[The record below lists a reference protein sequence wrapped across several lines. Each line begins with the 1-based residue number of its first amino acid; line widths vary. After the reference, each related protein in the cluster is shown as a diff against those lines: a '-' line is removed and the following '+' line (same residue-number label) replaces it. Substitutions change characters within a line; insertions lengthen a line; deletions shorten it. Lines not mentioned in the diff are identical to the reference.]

1 MDSLSITASII
12 TVLQATRAIISFSKE
27 TKDAPKELTKVHV
40 EAQNL
45 VILLYELKDYVTGQ
59 DTPEPWLR
67 ATSRLAI
74 RDGPLDQYKEALEIL
89 VSRTTG
95 HGFRRIAQV
104 LAWNIVTDALDQISS
119 GCVVCWVAGARGLV
133 RDWQHDGQ
141 ECRWRESVPIDDG
154 GQLDAGEVACDGLRE
169 MIR

>member
-1 MDSLSITASII
+1 MDPLSITASII
-12 TVLQATRAIISFSKE
+12 TVLQATKAIISFSKE
-27 TKDAPKELTKVHV
+27 TKDAPKELTKVHE

-67 ATSRLAI
+67 ATSGLAI

-95 HGFRRIAQV
+95 HGFRRTAQV
-104 LAWNIVTDALDQISS
+104 SA
-119 GCVVCWVAGARGLV
+119 
-133 RDWQHDGQ
+133 
-141 ECRWRESVPIDDG
+141 
-154 GQLDAGEVACDGLRE
+154 
-169 MIR
+169 